1 MTPQK
6 NNIVDVKPDELK
18 AGDIVHRYQTI
29 GEPINGID
37 YKPVAKFLI
46 IGRVSW
52 TKHPSEVYFD
62 AYLLWCDENYLG
74 NHNKVGDMWQI
85 PWYAF
90 KNGSEYKVEF
100 KCDIS
105 DGTAKHPSILT
116 NQREKQNEV

>member
-1 MTPQK
+1 MTIEK

-46 IGRVSW
+46 IQRLITPGYDGYILFES
-52 TKHPSEVYFD
+52 
-62 AYLLWCDENYLG
+62 YLLWCDENYLG
-74 NHNKVGDMWQI
+74 YHNKVGDIWQI
-85 PWYAF
+85 PEYAF
-90 KNGSEYKVEF
+90 KNGGEYKVEF

-105 DGTAKHPSILT
+105 DGTVKHPSILT
-116 NQREKQNEV
+116 NQEGQNEV